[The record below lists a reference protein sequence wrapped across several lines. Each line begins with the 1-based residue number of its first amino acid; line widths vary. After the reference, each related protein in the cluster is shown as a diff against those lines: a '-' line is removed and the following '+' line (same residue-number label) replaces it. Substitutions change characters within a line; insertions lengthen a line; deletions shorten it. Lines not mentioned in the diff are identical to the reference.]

1 MLEGHGKLSIRK
13 LLDSCKPSNPQDMT
27 DKQLNRWLAEYL
39 GYTISEYK
47 DKWGWLICPNGDN
60 VHESLFP
67 LDELWGFVPD
77 YCTDPA
83 ASLEVQA
90 VAINKD
96 EEGYIR
102 NWLLNKYGKSVMAYT
117 AVSIRTAAE
126 IANSSPRERAE
137 AAYMTLSSQDLH
149 PLREDI

>member
-1 MLEGHGKLSIRK
+1 ML
-13 LLDSCKPSNPQDMT
+13 DMT
-27 DKQLNRWLAEYL
+27 DQQLNVALAEL
-39 GYTISEYK
+39 TGFPA
-47 DKWGWLICPNGDN
+47 DKLTPN
-60 VHESLFP
+60 
-67 LDELWGFVPD
+67 
-77 YCTDPA
+77 YCNDAA

-102 NWLLNKYGKSVMAYT
+102 NWLLNKHGKSVMAFT
-117 AVSIRTAAE
+117 AVSLRTAAE

-149 PLREDI
+149 PLREDINT

>member
-1 MLEGHGKLSIRK
+1 MIDMLEGHGKLSIRK

-27 DKQLNRWLAEYL
+27 DQQLNRWLAEYM

-47 DKWGWLICPNGDN
+47 DKWGWLMCPNGDN

-90 VAINKD
+90 KAIEVSAD
-96 EEGYIR
+96 
-102 NWLLNKYGKSVMAYT
+102 KY
-117 AVSIRTAAE
+117 VSNLDVIVNPDTIGDWTNDE
-126 IANSSPRERAE
+126 IAKLLIATPRKRAE
-137 AAYMTLSSQDLH
+137 AAYITLSSH